1 MNDLRS
7 IRPTPA
13 DVDAELTPQRRAA
26 IINEVIAPRS
36 APALRKTRWLAAV
49 GVAAALI
56 IAATFTVQLL
66 LKPPVAPPAEETPA
80 SSPFT
85 VSAPPTQKN
94 PTQPL
99 TVSLI
104 NYGSGTVVS
113 PDVLQQVAATAENTD
128 PPTGL
133 AEGKFLH
140 VVEVSQQDGKDTIND
155 AYIDADG
162 WTWRHD
168 TMELVDGGPK
178 YENWQL
184 FSGDIRADEFNSL
197 PTTPQELEAELR
209 SRTGNN
215 SEDERVFKAIDEI
228 LIAETATPELR
239 AASIKVLQHV
249 AENPQEP
256 APDDEGVLATP
267 KLEVTE
273 LTLPEGDFGYRVTF
287 SDPGSRPGST
297 HSVLLNATGQI
308 LETVYYYDGSGP
320 ESSEVTSYSSQVQ
333 VREYV
338 DELPE
343 EFVVRLGTEH
353 VVQDQ

>member
-1 MNDLRS
+1 M
-7 IRPTPA
+7 
-13 DVDAELTPQRRAA
+13 
-26 IINEVIAPRS
+26 
-36 APALRKTRWLAAV
+36 
-49 GVAAALI
+49 
-56 IAATFTVQLL
+56 
-66 LKPPVAPPAEETPA
+66 
-80 SSPFT
+80 
-85 VSAPPTQKN
+85 
-94 PTQPL
+94 
-99 TVSLI
+99 I
-104 NYGSGTVVS
+104 NYGSGNVVS
-113 PDVLQQVAATAENTD
+113 PNVLQQVAATAENTD

-197 PTTPQELEAELR
+197 PTTLQELEAELR

-249 AENPQEP
+249 AENPQKP

-267 KLEVTE
+267 KLDVTE

-297 HSVLLNATGQI
+297 HSLLLNATGQI

-338 DELPE
+338 DEPPE
-343 EFVVRLGTEH
+343 EFVARLGTEH